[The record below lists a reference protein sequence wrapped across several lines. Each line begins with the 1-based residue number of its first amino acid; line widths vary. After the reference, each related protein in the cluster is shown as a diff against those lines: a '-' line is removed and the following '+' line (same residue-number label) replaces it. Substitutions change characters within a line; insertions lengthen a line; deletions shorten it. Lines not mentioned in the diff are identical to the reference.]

1 MTEQNELF
9 TVSQDIS
16 TSLALQSK
24 MKEVK
29 CYLSKLKTNIYSYI
43 VYKRYKED
51 TFVGWRIKYTISQI
65 DKYNTLTHDAILRE
79 IAIIFDTSAEFKQ
92 KIVGYHQPDICIM
105 LQLFDPI
112 VKRLALEQCNKWTRL
127 EFDDAYIM
135 CQACMFELYQ
145 KGYYLHKDLL
155 RKSFNNKVLISL
167 RPYKNEPSI
176 VSMEDLIMQDED
188 MSFGDTLEDK
198 EAIYKQEDEEEHEEL
213 MRVFDKVKAFC
224 VDIMGERQFEQLFN
238 EYANKR
244 TTSWSRK
251 KLQTL
256 KRMLLIRGIT
266 LKNFK

>member
-9 TVSQDIS
+9 TVSQDIPA
-16 TSLALQSK
+16 SLTFQSQV
-24 MKEVK
+24 EAVNN
-29 CYLSKLKTNIYSYI
+29 YLSELKTDIYSYI

-51 TFVGWRIKYTISQI
+51 VSVGWRIKYTISQT
-65 DKYNTLTHDAILRE
+65 DKYNTLTHDVVLRE
-79 IAIIFDTSAEFKQ
+79 ITAIFKTYTAVKQ

-112 VKRLALEQCNKWTRL
+112 VKRLALEQCNKWAIL

-155 RKSFNNKVLISL
+155 RKSFNNKVLMSL
-167 RPYKNEPSI
+167 RSYKNEPNI
-176 VSMEDLIMQDED
+176 VSLEDLILQDED

-198 EAIYKQEDEEEHEEL
+198 ELRYKEEDNEEYEEL

-224 VDIMGERQFEQLFN
+224 IDIMGERQFEQLFN